1 MRILQEFNIVCLW
14 SALGLVLTALD
25 YTLGFG
31 VEVGL
36 ALAVAG

>member
-1 MRILQEFNIVCLW
+1 MRTPQEFNIMCLW
-14 SALGLVLTALD
+14 SGLGLALTALD
-25 YTLGFG
+25 YMLGFG